1 MSNNKTLS
9 AVGLLDKKDVEVLD
23 YSVRYAGYF
32 RIDGYQLRHKRFD
45 GEWGAPRDF
54 ELFERGQ
61 GVAVLPYDPQTDQ
74 VVLIEQ
80 FRMGAIASET
90 PWLLEIVAGVVEEG
104 ESLEDVAH
112 REAVEEAHCTLSE
125 LEPISQVYVSPGGS
139 SETTQIYCG
148 KVDVS
153 TISHAFAGLAE
164 EGEDIRV
171 HIVSYDEAVTALN
184 TGKVFSAPA
193 VISLQ
198 WLQSNKARLNE
209 KWA

>member
-1 MSNNKTLS
+1 MLTD
-9 AVGLLDKKDVEVLD
+9 VGIFDRSDVEVLD
-23 YSVRYAGYF
+23 HSARYKGYF
-32 RIDGYQLRHKRFD
+32 RIDGYQLRYKRFD
-45 GEWGAPRDF
+45 GEWSVPRNF
-54 ELFERGQ
+54 ELFERGH

-112 REAVEEAHCTLSE
+112 REAVEEAHCTLSD
-125 LEPISQVYVSPGGS
+125 LVPISQVYVSPGGS

-153 TISHAFAGLAE
+153 TIWQGFAGLAE

-171 HIVSYDEAVTALN
+171 HIVSFDEAVMALN
-184 TGKVFSAPA
+184 AGKVFSAPA

-198 WLQSNKARLNE
+198 WLQLNKACLNE